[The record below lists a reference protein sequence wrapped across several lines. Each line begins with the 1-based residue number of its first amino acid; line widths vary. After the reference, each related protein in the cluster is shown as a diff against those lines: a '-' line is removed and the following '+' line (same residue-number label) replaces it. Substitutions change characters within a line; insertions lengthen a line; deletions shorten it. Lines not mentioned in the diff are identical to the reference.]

1 MKVITKNFKNNKFLY
16 YLNGFISLIL
26 PKFIYRNKL
35 DKILSSIP
43 HKKLEY
49 IIRRVNYYNKIDK
62 KAQSKSDW
70 ERLSNLKI
78 KKKGKTYFFD
88 TYSLTKYFSQSLK
101 ANFLFGDINYVPSQI
116 SFVKSRPINSENH
129 NSILLKLNKVR
140 HFLFIN
146 DNCPVEKK
154 KNILFGRAAVN
165 QKHRIEFYKKYF
177 DNELCDLG
185 QINKGT
191 SHDQWYKKKVSLD
204 YHLRHKF
211 ILCIEGNDVA
221 SNLKWVMSS
230 SSVAVMPKPKFESW
244 FMEAILVPDYH
255 YIQIKDDYSDL
266 EKKLKFYIKNPEK
279 LKQISINAN
288 NYVNQFRDSND
299 EKIISL
305 LVMEKFFAFTNQK
318 KSLINFL
325 S

>member
-1 MKVITKNFKNNKFLY
+1 MC
-16 YLNGFISLIL
+16 
-26 PKFIYRNKL
+26 
-35 DKILSSIP
+35 
-43 HKKLEY
+43 
-49 IIRRVNYYNKIDK
+49 IRD
-62 KAQSKSDW
+62 S
-70 ERLSNLKI
+70 
-78 KKKGKTYFFD
+78 
-88 TYSLTKYFSQSLK
+88 
-101 ANFLFGDINYVPSQI
+101 
-116 SFVKSRPINSENH
+116 
-129 NSILLKLNKVR
+129 
-140 HFLFIN
+140 
-146 DNCPVEKK
+146 
-154 KNILFGRAAVN
+154 FGRAAVH
-165 QKHRIEFYKKYF
+165 QKQRIEFYKKYF

-244 FMEAILVPDYH
+244 FMEAVLVPDYH
-255 YIQIKDDYSDL
+255 YIHIKDDYSDL
-266 EKKLKFYIKNPEK
+266 EKKLKFYIKYPEK

>member
-62 KAQSKSDW
+62 KDQSNSDW

-244 FMEAILVPDYH
+244 FMEAVLVPDYH
-255 YIQIKDDYSDL
+255 YIHIKDDYSDL
-266 EKKLKFYIKNPEK
+266 EKKLKFYIKYPEK

>member
-43 HKKLEY
+43 HKKLKY

-62 KAQSKSDW
+62 KAQPKSDW
-70 ERLSNLKI
+70 ERLYNLKI

-244 FMEAILVPDYH
+244 FMEAVLVPDYH
-255 YIQIKDDYSDL
+255 YIHIKDDYSDL
-266 EKKLKFYIKNPEK
+266 EKKLKFYIKYPEK